1 MFELT
6 RQYRQC
12 CMKSENCFRGVLN
25 GWFLIWGY
33 KKNLKLAPIWKSNML
48 PMMLLKWNKVSPVYL
63 MKGKKTWRKQDG
75 SGYIVLH
82 NMLSKVSLQGWS
94 YCCLVYAF
102 TIHVTEICCFKYVF
116 SKTHLTKINSVDI
129 INVNLSKA
137 TTWTKVIKLSFFTSL
152 FLKKN
157 S

>member
-6 RQYRQC
+6 RQYRQS

-33 KKNLKLAPIWKSNML
+33 KENLKLAPIWESNML
-48 PMMLLKWNKVSPVYL
+48 PMMFLKWNKVSPVYL
-63 MKGKKTWRKQDG
+63 MKGKKIWRKQDG
-75 SGYIVLH
+75 SGYFVLH
-82 NMLSKVSLQGWS
+82 SMSSKVSLQGWS
-94 YCCLVYAF
+94 YCCLVYPF

-116 SKTHLTKINSVDI
+116 SETHLTKIKSVDI
-129 INVNLSKA
+129 INVNLSEA
-137 TTWTKVIKLSFFTSL
+137 TTWTKVIKLSFFTSP